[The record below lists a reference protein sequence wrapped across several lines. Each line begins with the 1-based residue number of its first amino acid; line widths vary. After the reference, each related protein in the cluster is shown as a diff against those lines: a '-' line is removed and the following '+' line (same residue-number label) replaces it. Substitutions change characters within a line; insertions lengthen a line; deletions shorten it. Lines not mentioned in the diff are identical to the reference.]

1 MLRDATLDDVA
12 FLGPIEAAGDAR
24 FAAAGHPELADGSTI
39 PLDVARRSIAEE
51 RLIVA
56 EVDGTVVAWAQFSR
70 DPGEWCLGQISV
82 LPEHQ
87 GTGIGTALLGEVIAR
102 AVTAGVR
109 TLVLNTQD
117 DVPWNRPWYEHAGFV
132 VVPEA
137 QWTATMR
144 DDTAA
149 QVAAGL
155 DWSTRVHMRLTLAGT
170 DRR

>member
-1 MLRDATLDDVA
+1 M
-12 FLGPIEAAGDAR
+12 
-24 FAAAGHPELADGSTI
+24 LADHRH
-39 PLDVARRSIAEE
+39 PQVAA
-51 RLIVA
+51 
-56 EVDGTVVAWAQFSR
+56 
-70 DPGEWCLGQISV
+70 V
-82 LPEHQ
+82 LPAVLARQ
-87 GTGIGTALLGEVIAR
+87 RKAQVAGGIGTALLGEVIAR

-155 DWSTRVHMRLTLAGT
+155 DSSTRVHMRLTLAGT
-170 DRR
+170 DRS